1 MIFKTLKQQDLL
13 EEKLHC
19 FDIVTLGNAL
29 EVKVNLQNMT
39 DKLKESIKLKILEK
53 KERETQT
60 QKNVIRLLRGRQ

>member
-1 MIFKTLKQQDLL
+1 M

-19 FDIVTLGNAL
+19 FDIVTLDNAL

>member
-19 FDIVTLGNAL
+19 FDIVTLDNAL

-53 KERETQT
+53 KNE
-60 QKNVIRLLRGRQ
+60 KHRLKKT